1 MSSAMRILDANV
13 NRAREALR
21 VMEDAA
27 RFALDDLLL
36 TAALKQLRHDFALA
50 LKQLD
55 NLDSYRDA
63 PNDVGTKIT
72 TETELARDSISQ
84 VVIAA
89 GKRLSEALRSI
100 EEYGKI
106 LNADFARA
114 IEKLRYRGYDL
125 EQQLN
130 QMFGSGVSR
139 QWQLCVILSENLC
152 GDKIWRD
159 VAKQICDA
167 QPDCIQLR
175 EKNLSDEKLLTRAK
189 TLISM
194 ASQQTTI
201 IINDRPDIAQLSGAH
216 GVHLG
221 QGDLPCTEARRL
233 LGRQLIIGVSTST
246 ISEAEQAL
254 RDGADYCGVGPMFPT
269 TTKHK
274 DTIAGPEYLSQY
286 LKWNK
291 LPHLAIGGIN
301 INNIDQLIEAGVKGI
316 AVSAAICTSPQPQQV
331 IDSLTSK
338 ISSSHPPPLLA
349 TTRQGSV

>member
-1 MSSAMRILDANV
+1 MSSVARILDANV

-27 RFALDDLLL
+27 RFVLEDSQL
-36 TAALKQLRHDFALA
+36 TAAIKQLRHDFAIT

-55 NLDSYRDA
+55 NLDLNRDTLG
-63 PNDVGTKIT
+63 DVGTQIATK
-72 TETELARDSISQ
+72 TELTRDSISQ

-106 LNADFARA
+106 VNANFASA
-114 IEKLRYRGYDL
+114 IEKLRYRGYNL

-130 QMFGSGVSR
+130 RMFGCGVIR

-152 GDKIWRD
+152 GDRNWRN
-159 VAKQICDA
+159 VAKLICDA
-167 QPDCIQLR
+167 EPDCIQLR
-175 EKNLSDEKLLTRAK
+175 EKNISDEDLLEQAK
-189 TLISM
+189 SLVAM

-201 IINDRPDIAQLSGAH
+201 IINDRPDVALLSGAH

-221 QGDLPCTEARRL
+221 QGDLPCAEVRKL

-246 ISEAEQAL
+246 IKEAEQAL
-254 RDGADYCGVGPMFPT
+254 RDGADYCGVGPMFLT

-274 DTIAGPEYLSQY
+274 DTIVGPNYLTQY

-301 INNIDQLIEAGVKGI
+301 ANNIQELVEVGVKGV
-316 AVSAAICTSPQPQQV
+316 AVSSAICTATEPQKA
-331 IDSLTSK
+331 IDELQK
-338 ISSSHPPPLLA
+338 ALFCKLIA
-349 TTRQGSV
+349 Q